1 MLASTG
7 FLVQAAGFHFPGM
20 ISDDLSFASLA
31 AMKPVEQWLN
41 VPEIGKYTDK
51 IFALLLVGVVA
62 LRCRRRAPL
71 TSYVRG
77 DFAGKWH
84 IFSTIFIAE
93 MLTEIRGP
101 HYMRGGELPKIVFP
115 PRLADD
121 ITEGWREDKLKDKQA
136 KELNNGRL
144 AMVGMASFLS
154 EYFNPGSVPILS
166 ALDAF

>member
-1 MLASTG
+1 
-7 FLVQAAGFHFPGM
+7 
-20 ISDDLSFASLA
+20 
-31 AMKPVEQWLN
+31 
-41 VPEIGKYTDK
+41 
-51 IFALLLVGVVA
+51 
-62 LRCRRRAPL
+62 
-71 TSYVRG
+71 
-77 DFAGKWH
+77 
-84 IFSTIFIAE
+84 

-121 ITEGWREDKLKDKQA
+121 ITEGWRDDKLKDKQA